1 MKHDIKNT
9 YDIRYDFVRIVSM
22 ILIIAIHVSSTLVVD
37 FGEIPMIDW
46 NIANFVDSFS
56 RMAVNIFFLI
66 SGALLLAKDDGI
78 VSFYSKRLS
87 KIIIPFI
94 FWTTFYTVW
103 GKYYKQYEM
112 SIKETLKGAY
122 KFQSYYHLWFL
133 YAIIMFYLFTPLFK
147 MILKHISK
155 KWAVGI
161 CILWLIAL
169 TPNFLNKFSMLEGKL
184 PIIKWSYTNFD
195 YIVEYGAYY
204 VLGYALVDYLH
215 KLDKRKTTI
224 FGIITFISNF
234 IIFIGTSFLSIKSG
248 VFQGKL
254 YYSPSIFVAISSVTG
269 YIFLYGFSDIIY
281 ERLEKRKNLISKV
294 SYCSLG
300 VYLIHICVLEV
311 LRNQFFGEKLLYS
324 VTPIIGIPIL
334 IAATLVVSTTI
345 VYFGKKVPLIK
356 HIF

>member
-1 MKHDIKNT
+1 MRDT
-9 YDIRYDFVRIVSM
+9 YDIRYDFTRIISM
-22 ILIIAIHVSSTLVVD
+22 ILIVAIHVSASLVVD
-37 FGEIPMIDW
+37 FGKISMISW
-46 NIANFVDSFS
+46 NIANFVDAFS

-78 VSFYSKRLS
+78 VSFYSKRLR

-94 FWTTFYTVW
+94 FWTTFYTFW

-112 SIKETLKGAY
+112 SIKETLISAY
-122 KFQSYYHLWFL
+122 KLQSYYHLWFL
-133 YAIIMFYLFTPLFK
+133 YAIIMFYLFTPFFK
-147 MILKHISK
+147 MVLKHMSK
-155 KWAVGI
+155 TWIVGI
-161 CILWLIAL
+161 CILWLLAL
-169 TPNFLNKFSMLEGKL
+169 TPNFLNKFFIFEGKL

-215 KLDKRKTTI
+215 KLNKRKTTI

-234 IIFIGTSFLSIKSG
+234 LIFIGTSFLSVRNGIFDG
-248 VFQGKL
+248 RL
-254 YYSPSIFVAISSVTG
+254 YYSPSIFVAISSITG

-281 ERLEKRKNLISKV
+281 ERLEKRKNLICKV

-300 VYLIHICVLEV
+300 VYLIHICVMEV
-311 LRNQFFGEKLLYS
+311 LKNQFLGDKLLYS

-334 IAATLVVSTTI
+334 TMATLVVSATI